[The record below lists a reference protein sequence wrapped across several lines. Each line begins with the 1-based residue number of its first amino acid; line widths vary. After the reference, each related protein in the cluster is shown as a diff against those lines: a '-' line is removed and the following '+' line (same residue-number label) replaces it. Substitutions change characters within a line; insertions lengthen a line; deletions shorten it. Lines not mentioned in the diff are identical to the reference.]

1 MIINKQQQKD
11 LEMLRSTSSVDYL
24 ASYTQ
29 IGYIIR
35 DVMDIVMNND
45 SNVVKNLGN
54 TCEAQCANK

>member
-1 MIINKQQQKD
+1 
-11 LEMLRSTSSVDYL
+11 MLRSTSSVDYL